1 MSERSDLLAVLAA
14 ATLWGTTGTAATF
27 APPGT
32 PAIAVGAAAMGIGG
46 MLLFGS
52 RAQGSLAVLRDPA
65 HRPLVLLG
73 GLCLVAYALTF
84 YAAMARAGVALGVTL
99 AIGSAPVLATL
110 YDRILGGRPVP
121 ATSLLAISLAIA
133 GAALVGWS
141 RLDLGDRA
149 ATEVLIG
156 SALGL
161 CAGVCWAGYS
171 IAGAALVRTGADCD
185 AVIGAIFGLGSLVL
199 VPLALLRAGPLLAGL
214 GGLAVLAYLALV
226 PMLCGYSLFG
236 RGLRSAGAGLLTTL
250 ALIEVAVAA
259 ILAQLVANQSL
270 PAEGWAGIGMVGIAV
285 LLLVG

>member
-46 MLLFGS
+46 LLLFGS
-52 RAQGSLAVLRDPA
+52 RARGSLSVLRAPA

-73 GLCLVAYALTF
+73 GLCLVVYALTF

-99 AIGSAPVLATL
+99 AIGSAPILATL
-110 YDRILGGRPVP
+110 YDRLGGRRVP

-149 ATEVLIG
+149 AAEVLIG

-236 RGLRSAGAGLLTTL
+236 RGLRSTGAGLLTTL
-250 ALIEVAVAA
+250 ALVEVAVAA
-259 ILAQLVANQSL
+259 ILAQLVADQSL
-270 PAEGWAGIGMVGIAV
+270 PVEGWVGIGMVGIAV
-285 LLLVG
+285 LILVG